1 MYEVSCQTVGSKQT
15 HFVGSDTQELLGEN
29 TEFGWVS
36 VLPLSEGKDGWFL
49 LPYLASVYTLFIIS
63 LLYCVGSGS
72 NAAVA

>member
-36 VLPLSEGKDGWFL
+36 VLPLSEGKDG
-49 LPYLASVYTLFIIS
+49 
-63 LLYCVGSGS
+63 
-72 NAAVA
+72 